1 MFLLETV
8 KKDIALYNANEFVQ
22 YLSLFETENSLYQ
35 LCFNGIELW
44 YGTLEE
50 INAVVKSILRLKNGN
65 LQEYGEGA
73 G

>member
-8 KKDIALYNANEFVQ
+8 KKDIALYNANEFVH
-22 YLSLFETENSLYQ
+22 YLSLFETENGLYQ

-50 INAVVKSILRLKNGN
+50 INAVVKSIFRLK
-65 LQEYGEGA
+65 EEKYYE
-73 G
+73 